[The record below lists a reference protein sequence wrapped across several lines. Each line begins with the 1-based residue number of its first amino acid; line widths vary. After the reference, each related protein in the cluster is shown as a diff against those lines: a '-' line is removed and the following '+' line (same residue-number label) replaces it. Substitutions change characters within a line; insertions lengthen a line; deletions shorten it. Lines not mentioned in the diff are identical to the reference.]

1 MNSEY
6 LFEVKLKGLS
16 ELDYPAKDY
25 LIQIIESWWNGTKG
39 EPCGRHFDRNQDLRE
54 RIKLL
59 STTPTKEETSA

>member
-25 LIQIIESWWNGTKG
+25 LIQIIESWWRVTKG
-39 EPCGRHFDRNQDLRE
+39 EPEGIYFDREQDLTD

-59 STTPTKEETSA
+59 STTPIKEETND